1 VRYQLR
7 QSGLHQKGT
16 LEVYWNTR
24 TDRFLEDF
32 CPQRTQKQSLLL
44 QMFGCHFVAKPLA
57 IALPNL
63 VIVRKTPNYFT
74 EKANTVN
81 AIRKQLKGSSDKGFT
96 LIELLVVVLI
106 LGILSVIAVVA
117 VNNARATA
125 IVKACNASALT
136 YVNAFD
142 AYVSQ
147 NSTPEAPGS
156 GSVTTGDSGSVY
168 GDAHLKALLVPN
180 YMKSMADTADYT
192 LAATYNATTKS
203 ISVAGTPVVSGTFN
217 STACKAG
224 A

>member
-1 VRYQLR
+1 
-7 QSGLHQKGT
+7 
-16 LEVYWNTR
+16 
-24 TDRFLEDF
+24 
-32 CPQRTQKQSLLL
+32 
-44 QMFGCHFVAKPLA
+44 
-57 IALPNL
+57 
-63 VIVRKTPNYFT
+63 
-74 EKANTVN
+74 VN

-147 NSTPEAPGS
+147 NAAPAAPAAG
-156 GSVTTGDSGSVY
+156 GVY
-168 GDAHLKALLVPN
+168 SKTELTNMLVPN
-180 YMKSMADTADYT
+180 YMKALADETDYT
-192 LAATYNATTKS
+192 LAATYVSATKS
-203 ISVAGTPVVSGTFN
+203 ITVAGTAVNGAFTG
-217 STACKAG
+217 TACKAG

>member
-1 VRYQLR
+1 
-7 QSGLHQKGT
+7 
-16 LEVYWNTR
+16 
-24 TDRFLEDF
+24 
-32 CPQRTQKQSLLL
+32 
-44 QMFGCHFVAKPLA
+44 MFGCHFVAKPIS
-57 IALPNL
+57 IALHNL
-63 VIVRKTPNYFT
+63 VLVRKTPNYFT

-125 IVKACNASALT
+125 IVKACSSSALT

-147 NSTPEAPGS
+147 NSTPQVPAAGTGIYTDAEL
-156 GSVTTGDSGSVY
+156 TT
-168 GDAHLKALLVPN
+168 LLVPN
-180 YMKSMADTADYT
+180 YMKSLADKADYT
-192 LAATYNATTKS
+192 LAATYNSTTKS
-203 ISVAGTPVVSGTFN
+203 ISVVGSPVVAGTFSN
-217 STACKAG
+217 TACKAG

>member
-1 VRYQLR
+1 
-7 QSGLHQKGT
+7 
-16 LEVYWNTR
+16 
-24 TDRFLEDF
+24 
-32 CPQRTQKQSLLL
+32 
-44 QMFGCHFVAKPLA
+44 
-57 IALPNL
+57 
-63 VIVRKTPNYFT
+63 
-74 EKANTVN
+74 VN

-147 NSTPEAPGS
+147 NSTPETP
-156 GSVTTGDSGSVY
+156 TGGAAFY
-168 GDAHLKALLVPN
+168 GDTQLKALLVPN

-192 LAATYNATTKS
+192 LVATYNSTTKS
-203 ISVAGTPVVSGTFN
+203 ISVAGSPVVAGTF
-217 STACKAG
+217 SAGQCKAG

>member
-1 VRYQLR
+1 
-7 QSGLHQKGT
+7 
-16 LEVYWNTR
+16 
-24 TDRFLEDF
+24 
-32 CPQRTQKQSLLL
+32 
-44 QMFGCHFVAKPLA
+44 MFGCHFVAKPLS
-57 IALPNL
+57 IALHNL
-63 VIVRKTPNYFT
+63 VLVRKTPNYFT

-147 NSTPEAPGS
+147 NSTPAVPADTVAPLDYTDAEL
-156 GSVTTGDSGSVY
+156 TT
-168 GDAHLKALLVPN
+168 LLVPN
-180 YMKSMADTADYT
+180 YMKALADKADYT
-192 LAATYNATTKS
+192 LKATYNATTKS
-203 ISVAGTPVVSGTFN
+203 VSVAGTPVVAGTFDA
-217 STACKAG
+217 TACKAG